1 MTGSVNLGASQGK
14 TKSNYDSVIEQ
25 TGLYAGKGGFDIYVG
40 KHTQL
45 DGAVI
50 ASAADASKNRLS
62 TETLGFSDIR
72 NKAEYS
78 SSTTGISLGMSG
90 ALDKPIKGDALGGKP
105 GGFTFGSTS
114 GEASGT
120 TRAAVAEGTID
131 VRSDKETGHDS
142 TAGLSRD
149 TAGAN
154 GSIGKIFDKDKV
166 REQLA
171 FQQALGQ
178 LGCRSQVMSS
188 WRRKD
193 PDTWG
198 EGKIGNMAVH
208 AGVAELLH

>member
-120 TRAAVAEGTID
+120 TRAAVAEE
-131 VRSDKETGHDS
+131 RSMFVPIRKLDM
-142 TAGLSRD
+142 TA
-149 TAGAN
+149 
-154 GSIGKIFDKDKV
+154 
-166 REQLA
+166 
-171 FQQALGQ
+171 
-178 LGCRSQVMSS
+178 
-188 WRRKD
+188 RR
-193 PDTWG
+193 
-198 EGKIGNMAVH
+198 V
-208 AGVAELLH
+208 